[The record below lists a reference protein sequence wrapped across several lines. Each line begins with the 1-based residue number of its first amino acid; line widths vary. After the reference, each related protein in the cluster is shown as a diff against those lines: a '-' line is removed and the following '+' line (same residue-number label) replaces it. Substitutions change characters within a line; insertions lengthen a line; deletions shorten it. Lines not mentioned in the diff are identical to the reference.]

1 MKKFLLLAAL
11 FFCRDLS
18 AQKILCYN
26 IHHANPPSKAGVIDL
41 EAIASV
47 IRKSGADIV
56 FLQEVD
62 VNTRRSGSVDEAA
75 KLGELT
81 SLHHIFFKAIN
92 HDGGEYGVA
101 ILSRY
106 ELKNPQTIALPL
118 DPASPGEPRVLGLA
132 EVQTSGKKSILLA
145 CTHLDAQ
152 HGPVSRNLQAAEI
165 VSRLK
170 GEKRP
175 VILAG
180 DLNDTPDSE
189 ALGLI
194 LKAGFTSTCTDCP
207 FTIPEITPKKTIDF
221 ILTRGGKWK
230 VKKHEVIAETYAS
243 DHRPV
248 FAELD

>member
-1 MKKFLLLAAL
+1 MKRLFLLAAL
-11 FFCRDLS
+11 LTTSELS

-26 IHHANPPSKAGVIDL
+26 IHHANPPSKPGVIDL

-47 IRKSGADIV
+47 IRKSEADIV

-62 VNTRRSGSVDEAA
+62 VKTRRSGSVDEAA

-81 SLHHIFFKAIN
+81 ALHAAFFKAID

-101 ILSRY
+101 ILSKY

-132 EVQTSGKKSILLA
+132 EVQLPGKRNVVLA

-152 HGPVSRNLQAAEI
+152 RGPVSRNLQAAEI

-180 DLNDTPDSE
+180 DLNDTPESQ
-189 ALGLI
+189 ALATI
-194 LKAGFTSTCTDCP
+194 VQAGFTASCTECP
-207 FTIPEITPKKTIDF
+207 FTIPEKIPTHTIDF

-230 VKKHEVIAETYAS
+230 IKKHEVVAETYAS

-248 FAELD
+248 FVQLD